1 MSSTIKIGDEEF
13 KVADLS
19 ENALKQI
26 ASIKFADQKI
36 EEQTNMLALL
46 TRAKKSYITALKQ
59 EMLSSKAGFV
69 LSDE

>member
-1 MSSTIKIGDEEF
+1 MSSMIKIDDEEF

-26 ASIKFADQKI
+26 ASIKFVDQKI
-36 EEQTNMLALL
+36 EEQNNVLALL
-46 TRAKKSYITALKQ
+46 TRAKKSYISALKQ